1 MIGICLFDE
10 LRKYNKIHGKGLIV
24 VKATIKIQWPKE
36 IERFSNYSASIVE
49 SYAAC
54 NPTRNAKVKQLKKQ
68 QKKFDEAQ
76 KLANMSSEEKLNYE
90 YNQKL
95 QELNDREAELS
106 KRELL
111 AETEKQLNEKGLPTA
126 VAALIIGKDAETTL
140 TNITSFADIFNKAVE
155 SEVAKRI
162 GTGAP
167 KANQNAS
174 GISKEQ
180 FKNMSL
186 AQQAELFRTQ
196 PDLYK
201 QLTN

>member
-1 MIGICLFDE
+1 MENLE
-10 LRKYNKIHGKGLIV
+10 NKSTEQE
-24 VKATIKIQWPKE
+24 VKTYTQEEVNKLLQSEADRRVSE
-36 IERFSNYSASIVE
+36 A
-49 SYAAC
+49 
-54 NPTRNAKVKQLKKQ
+54 LKKQ